1 MDAFTEIISVSQK
14 WEQRLER
21 DYGAVGRGLHE
32 KISSVESRLPEAT
45 VRKLRYIATIRNKA
59 THENVALAT
68 RERRNVER
76 TDRQL
81 DANFSS
87 RVSRRP
93 RTDAR
98 TAREADDEL
107 KLALAAREVLFWLA
121 VVALVGGYCYLR
133 FL

>member
-59 THENVALAT
+59 THENVAQT
-68 RERRNVER
+68 RGTLKRRKNGSP
-76 TDRQL
+76 
-81 DANFSS
+81 A
-87 RVSRRP
+87 RR
-93 RTDAR
+93 
-98 TAREADDEL
+98 
-107 KLALAAREVLFWLA
+107 KF
-121 VVALVGGYCYLR
+121 
-133 FL
+133 